1 MNNYDL
7 YQTQNL
13 RYELPIFNIK
23 EHPNIKWKTRMMRK
37 STYPGKHIAVRI
49 VAAKHL
55 LNKTIK
61 QMAQGTWRTIYNH
74 PKFKSNVLRGYH
86 WQRLLQWN
94 LLEKSLEAEE
104 NKLEIISDFINEYI
118 KSEYDNQIEESDEKE
133 AQEQLQ
139 QQKAATFIQ
148 QAIKIKL
155 EPNTTVTKTTR

>member
-1 MNNYDL
+1 
-7 YQTQNL
+7 
-13 RYELPIFNIK
+13 
-23 EHPNIKWKTRMMRK
+23 MMQK

-61 QMAQGTWRTIYNH
+61 QMAQGTWRTIYNQ

-104 NKLEIISDFINEYI
+104 NKLEIISDFIDEHFESKYN
-118 KSEYDNQIEESDEKE
+118 NQIEESDEKE

-139 QQKAATFIQ
+139 QRQQKAATFIQ
-148 QAIKIKL
+148 HAIKIKL
-155 EPNTTVTKTTR
+155 EPNTTVTKTTSNNDDEDSIATITID